1 MYRTIHRI
9 KGISKMSY
17 RPLLLIVISLATL
30 GVLFA
35 APVLQAAEKYA
46 VEIKEDVVYGT
57 GGGEELTL
65 HLARPTDTDQAAPAL
80 VFIHGGGWRTG
91 NKNSFRPAIEL
102 AAQRGY
108 VAVTVG
114 YRFAPK
120 HRFPAQI
127 EDCKCAV
134 RWLRAHAEEL
144 NVDPHRIGAI
154 GGSAGAHLALLLG
167 TMDSGDGLEGNGG
180 WDDQTSKVQ
189 AVVSYFGPVNLTLSI
204 EDIQKSPA
212 AEVFMEQAVRAILR
226 DFVGGELEERTNELQ
241 LASPINYVNEGD
253 APMLLFQGTRDP
265 LVPFDQTF
273 EMAGALTTHKIPGRV
288 EFIIGAGHGWRGGE
302 LDRTEAA
309 VMAFFDK
316 HLENGK

>member
-1 MYRTIHRI
+1 
-9 KGISKMSY
+9 MSY
-17 RPLLLIVISLATL
+17 RPLLSIVISVAIL
-30 GVLFA
+30 GLLFA
-35 APVLQAAEKYA
+35 SPASQAAEKYA
-46 VEIKEDVVYGT
+46 IEIQENVVYGD

-65 HLARPTDTDQAAPAL
+65 HLARPTDMDQAAPAL
-80 VFIHGGGWRTG
+80 VFIHGGAWRAG
-91 NKNSFRPAIEL
+91 DKNSFLPAIEL

-108 VAVTVG
+108 VAATIG

-144 NVDPHRIGAI
+144 NVDPHRVGAI
-154 GGSAGAHLALLLG
+154 GASAGAHLALLLG

-180 WDDQTSKVQ
+180 WNDQSSKVQ

-204 EDIQKSPA
+204 EDIKNSPA
-212 AEVFMEQAVRAILR
+212 ADVFMEQAVRTILQ
-226 DFVGGELEERTNELQ
+226 DFVGGAPEERTEELQ
-241 LASPINYVNEGD
+241 LASPINYVSEGD

-265 LVPFDQTF
+265 LVPFDQAF
-273 EMAGALTTHKIPGRV
+273 QMAGKLTTHKIPGRI

-302 LDRTEAA
+302 LERTEAA